1 MNPSFFFVLSGLFL
15 GWSLGAN
22 DAANVFGTAVGT
34 KVIKWSTAVT
44 ITAVAVIAGAVHKG
58 QIGIANIGSYAALN
72 SVTTGLEAFI
82 VMLVAALTVTGFTIL
97 KFPVSTTQCIVGSMI
112 GWGLSKGTA
121 DFSKTTDFFSAWLI
135 TPLGSCLICFILCKL
150 FAVLLEKKVEGH
162 KNFDMVVKIGY
173 MASGAF
179 GAYSLGANNVANAT
193 GIYLSVDGVL
203 NSTFVA
209 ALAGGIAIAL
219 GVLTFSKPVMQTVGE
234 GVTSLSP
241 VMGFLAVISCSI
253 IVYIY
258 ALIGIPV
265 STSQAIVG
273 AVIGAGLTK
282 GVGTVKFDVL
292 KNIGVAWFLTPLIPG
307 FITFV
312 IGKIIVT

>member
-34 KVIKWSTAVT
+34 EVIKWGTAVT
-44 ITAVAVIAGAVHKG
+44 ITAVSVIAGAVHKG
-58 QIGIANIGSYAALN
+58 QTGIANIDSYAALN
-72 SVTTGLEAFI
+72 GITTGLEAFI
-82 VMLVAALTVTGFTIL
+82 VMLAAALTVTGFTIL
-97 KFPVSTTQCIVGSMI
+97 KFPVSTTQSIIGSMI
-112 GWGLSKGTA
+112 GWGLSRGTA
-121 DFSKTTDFFSAWLI
+121 DFSKTTEFFSAWFI
-135 TPLGSCLICFILCKL
+135 TPLGSCVICFILCKL
-150 FAVLLEKKVEGH
+150 FDVLLREKVEGH
-162 KNFDMVVKIGY
+162 KNFDMFVKIGY
-173 MASGAF
+173 IASGAF

-209 ALAGGIAIAL
+209 ALAGGVAIAL

-234 GVTSLSP
+234 GGTNLSP
-241 VMGFLAVISCSI
+241 VMGFLAVISCSV

-282 GVGTVKFDVL
+282 GAGSVKFDVL
-292 KNIGVAWFLTPLIPG
+292 KNIGVAWFLTPVIPG
-307 FITFV
+307 FFTF
-312 IGKIIVT
+312 IVGRLMHN